1 MDKEHIREV
10 LSRLVFKSVHDTG
23 SDNGSLVSKLV
34 DGDKKLTIKLGFDPT
49 APDLH
54 LGHAIPLT
62 VLTLLQSLGHTIHV
76 IIGDF
81 TAQIGDPTGKNTT
94 RPPLSPEMIR
104 DNAKTYT
111 EQLGKFVDLNK
122 TKVSFNSEWLDKLGT
137 AGMIKL
143 SSHTTVARM
152 LERDDF
158 GKRFNSQI
166 GIGLHEFLYPLLQGY
181 DSVAIGSDLELGGT
195 DQEFN
200 LHMGRNLQKDF
211 GQAPQTL
218 VMTPILEGLDGRNK
232 MSKSL
237 NNFIAVTENPV
248 DMFGK
253 VMKLGD
259 DMIIKYFQLLSF
271 KRNSEIAEIES
282 KMASGANPMEF
293 KLDLAQLIVGRFW
306 DEDEALR
313 QREGFVNRFRNK
325 AEVTD
330 METFEVKTGLKLSQV
345 LKDIGFAPSTSQ
357 AMKLIQAGA
366 VYIDGVKTLTNVEDL
381 PDSFVLKAGK
391 LKIGK
396 VVVAPELTESLAM

>member
-62 VLTLLQSLGHTIHV
+62 VLTLLQSLEHTIHV